1 MKNDDFEEKRADG
14 GGYQDYGPLGG
25 SPKEEPA
32 DPDKESVDTDA
43 PETDEDDVSMY
54 YPDGDGEHMDEDDG
68 AADPFRADREKKK
81 EKIRKKNAR
90 LTGSQIALIAVIFVL
105 YTAVIVTASWILF
118 YKPHQTGNDGE
129 LPFDT
134 TPIAGNEGMSAPP
147 IHRAEEGSGTAGPG
161 DEADPVSGPDAEKD
175 PEEGKEEP
183 VQTATSEWKAIDGIY
198 NVLVVGMDKQAN
210 LADVTMLVNINTVDS
225 SITVMQIP
233 RDTLI
238 TTGVATDKINAQY
251 ASLVG
256 SWYHQGYDNC
266 YMRALSDYARILEQS
281 LCVKIHYTVLVDLEG
296 FPAIVNSVGPIRVFV
311 PGPMFYEDPA
321 QGLSIA
327 IGEGWQE
334 LDGYAAEGFVRF
346 RSDYVQGDLGRV
358 NAQKIFMTALYQK
371 VVSLLKNMDIGRIND
386 LAQVVKANVTTDMS
400 ISDLVFFARSFLNIG
415 MENVTMMT
423 IPGNME
429 EWNVHY
435 VINRAATL
443 QIINKHFNIYEK
455 AIDDNIFDRYWT
467 FCYNYDRYLNVYYAP
482 VTSAYT
488 SEYTADEVA
497 EDSIAIP
504 FIH

>member
-1 MKNDDFEEKRADG
+1 MKNDDFEEKNTENGDF
-14 GGYQDYGPLGG
+14 QDYGPLPG
-25 SPKEEPA
+25 A
-32 DPDKESVDTDA
+32 DPEDKKPDDV
-43 PETDEDDVSMY
+43 PEDDEDDVSMY
-54 YPDGDGEHMDEDDG
+54 YPDGDSEHMDEDDG
-68 AADPFRADREKKK
+68 VSDPFRKKQDKKK
-81 EKIRKKNAR
+81 EKIRKKNGR
-90 LTGSQIALIAVIFVL
+90 LTGGQIALIAVVFVL
-105 YTAVIVTASWILF
+105 YTAIIVTASWILF
-118 YKPHQTGNDGE
+118 YKPSQAKTGGE
-129 LPFDT
+129 VPFDT
-134 TPIAGNEGMSAPP
+134 TPVTGNEGTGAPP
-147 IHRAEEGSGTAGPG
+147 IHRADESGTS
-161 DEADPVSGPDAEKD
+161 ADPAGGEEQEAQPGTEGEKK
-175 PEEGKEEP
+175 PEDEEKEEP
-183 VQTATSEWKAIDGIY
+183 VQTATSEWKAIEGIY
-198 NVLVVGMDKQAN
+198 NILVVGMDKQAN
-210 LADVTMLVNINTVDS
+210 LADVTMLVNINTVEG

-238 TTGVATDKINAQY
+238 TTGVSTDKINAQY

-311 PGPMFYEDPA
+311 PGPMFYDDPA

-371 VVSLLKNMDIGRIND
+371 VVSLLKNMDIGRITE
-386 LAQVVKANVTTDMS
+386 LAQVVAANVTTDMS
-400 ISDLVFFARSFLNIG
+400 VSDMVFFARSFLNIG
-415 MENVTMMT
+415 MSKVTMMT

-429 EWNVHY
+429 AWNVHY

-443 QIINKHFNIYEK
+443 QVINKHFNIYEK

-467 FCYNYDRYLNVYYAP
+467 FCYNYPNYLDVYYAP

-504 FIH
+504 FVH

>member
-1 MKNDDFEEKRADG
+1 MKNDDFEEKTTESGDF
-14 GGYQDYGPLGG
+14 QDYGPLTG
-25 SPKEEPA
+25 A
-32 DPDKESVDTDA
+32 DPKDKEADDE
-43 PETDEDDVSMY
+43 PEVDEDDVSMY
-54 YPDGDGEHMDEDDG
+54 YPDGDGEHMEEDDG
-68 AADPFRADREKKK
+68 AADPFREKQEKKK
-81 EKIRKKNAR
+81 EKIRKKNGR
-90 LTGSQIALIAVIFVL
+90 LTGGQIALIAVVFVL
-105 YTAVIVTASWILF
+105 YTAVIVAASWILF
-118 YKPHQTGNDGE
+118 YRPSQAKTGGNDV
-129 LPFDT
+129 PFDINPVAAADGT
-134 TPIAGNEGMSAPP
+134 NAPP
-147 IHRAEEGSGTAGPG
+147 VHKAGESGDKEAPGAETDGQGEEVPPPVDEGEAAEGT
-161 DEADPVSGPDAEKD
+161 E
-175 PEEGKEEP
+175 
-183 VQTATSEWKAIDGIY
+183 VQTATSEWKAIEGIY

-210 LADVTMLVNINTVDS
+210 LADVTMLVNINTVEN

-266 YMRALSDYARILEQS
+266 YMRALSDYARIQEQS
-281 LCVKIHYTVLVDLEG
+281 LCVKIHFTVLVDLEG

-327 IGEGWQE
+327 IGEGWQD

-415 MENVTMMT
+415 TSNVTMMT

-429 EWNVHY
+429 AWNVHY

-443 QIINKHFNIYEK
+443 QVINDHFNIYEK

-467 FCYNYDRYLNVYYAP
+467 FCYNYENYLKVYYAP